1 MQASKD
7 ISREEAEYYNTKTR
21 LKTFENSK
29 NLDAVKVKKENAKSV
44 KKVQKIIQSILDWNV
59 SGEDKIIQIAELR
72 K

>member
-59 SGEDKIIQIAELR
+59 SGEDKIIQIDELR

>member
-44 KKVQKIIQSILDWNV
+44 KKVQKIIQSILD
-59 SGEDKIIQIAELR
+59 
-72 K
+72 